1 MGLDVRSGI
10 VERDAVARCSQ
21 EVRRLPRLRLDHQAG
36 LLSTYLLNGP
46 PGCMPLCLSISICV
60 KRQCGCRVLP
70 RDHTARTDAVSRAF
84 MPATAL
90 DRVVWDFVDPAS
102 ARAGPEQGWQV
113 PGSADA
119 QRQLGLQGLSPS
131 FPAPPDGNSSKLCPQ
146 IVVRQYARVTTTGLV
161 SGVYSLCER
170 KPCATLWWPFGV
182 PWRYGRSPTL
192 VWPVRILQ
200 RQPQFCVAGI
210 SL

>member
-1 MGLDVRSGI
+1 MDLRVACLSVSVSASVSSVSVVVAYCLAIIRHARTQSLAHSCLQQRWIETSGI
-10 VERDAVARCSQ
+10 
-21 EVRRLPRLRLDHQAG
+21 
-36 LLSTYLLNGP
+36 
-46 PGCMPLCLSISICV
+46 
-60 KRQCGCRVLP
+60 
-70 RDHTARTDAVSRAF
+70 
-84 MPATAL
+84 
-90 DRVVWDFVDPAS
+90 FVDPPS